1 MLNIQLFIDRRHELG
16 LSQQE
21 LCAGICTQSTL
32 SKFENNSKVPA
43 MKILIQLCEKLN
55 LSLADIFANVNTEPT
70 YQKQLEN
77 AEFSLIT
84 TEYRKIHRILD
95 NIDERTLANQ
105 TDRLTFHY
113 LKGYLKAL
121 WDFNPLDALFE
132 FNYIFDL
139 DATGASIYTQ
149 LAYAG
154 CGIVYSKQGQTEQ
167 AEYYFDKV
175 LHEVYQIP
183 AKDNRTIGQIL
194 SLVYHSAQFY
204 AQLKQYETSNQLLQY
219 AYKLCIKYHV
229 TYYLARFI
237 FLRSQNGL
245 ALNMDDALIADWL
258 NQAYVFARF
267 NHNQNL
273 LKEIDQLN
281 AKLKADKHSEED

>member
-21 LCAGICTQSTL
+21 LCSGICTQSTL

-43 MKILIQLCEKLN
+43 MKILIQLCERLN
-55 LSLADIFANVNTEPT
+55 LALADIFSDTNSEPSH
-70 YQKQLEN
+70 QKQLET

-84 TEYRKIHRILD
+84 AEYRKIQRILN
-95 NIDERTLANQ
+95 NIDERTLANP
-105 TDRLTFHY
+105 TDKLTYHY
-113 LKGYLKAL
+113 LKGYLSAL
-121 WDFNPLDALFE
+121 SDFKPLDALFE

-139 DATGASIYTQ
+139 DAAGTSIYTQ
-149 LAYAG
+149 LAYVG
-154 CGIVYSKQGQTEQ
+154 CGLVYSKQGQTDK

-175 LHEVYQIP
+175 LHQVYQIP
-183 AKDNRTIGQIL
+183 ATDNRTIGQVI
-194 SLVYHSAQFY
+194 SLMYYSAQFY
-204 AQLKQYETSNQLLQY
+204 ASIKDYDTSNQLLQY

-229 TYYLARFI
+229 TYYLARFMY
-237 FLRSQNGL
+237 LRAQNGV
-245 ALNMDDALIADWL
+245 ALKIDDVQIADWL

-273 LKEIDQLN
+273 LKDIEILKDTL
-281 AKLKADKHSEED
+281 KL